1 MAERREESAGHREE
15 PAVRRDESAGRRAES
30 GGHRAESVASAAPG
44 VRELE
49 RDEFGVWEDRTRVF
63 LQPVAAPSILGLFGL
78 AAAAMMVGAWQA
90 DWYGNPTTPLVLSL
104 FVLTFGGLAQLLA
117 GMWSYRAQDG
127 LATAVH
133 GLWGAFWLAWGL
145 MWLLIATGVFPVALA
160 PTFGTTSPAFA
171 FWFVVLALVTGFC
184 AVAALGRNMML
195 TLLLAALAVGAGF
208 TAAGF
213 FAGSTWPLR
222 IGGWLFV
229 VAAAI
234 AVYTAAAMMMENTV
248 GRTVLPLFKTRRG
261 RYVPEGPGPSRPL
274 EYRYGQPGVKIG
286 Q

>member
-1 MAERREESAGHREE
+1 MAERREETT
-15 PAVRRDESAGRRAES
+15 
-30 GGHRAESVASAAPG
+30 ASAAPG
-44 VRELE
+44 GRDIEQ
-49 RDEFGVWEDRTRVF
+49 DEFRVWEDRTRVF

-78 AAAAMMVGAWQA
+78 AAATMMVGAWQA
-90 DWYGNPTTPLVLSL
+90 DWYGNPTTPLLL
-104 FVLTFGGLAQLLA
+104 APFVFMFGGLAQLLA

-127 LATAVH
+127 LATAMH
-133 GLWGAFWLAWGL
+133 GMWGSFWLAWGL
-145 MWLLIATGVFPVALA
+145 LWLLIATGAFPVALA
-160 PTFGTTSPAFA
+160 PAFGESSAGFA
-171 FWFVVLALVTGFC
+171 IWFVPLAVITGFG
-184 AVAALGRNMML
+184 AMAALGRNMML

-229 VAAAI
+229 VSAAI
-234 AVYTAAAMMMENTV
+234 SVYTAAAMMMENTF
-248 GRTVLPLFKTRRG
+248 GRTVMPLFKTRRG
-261 RYVPEGPGPSRPL
+261 KYVPEGPGPSRPL